1 MLSELSRVK
10 YNLKPAEK
18 YYLGEPRRLSRYILT
33 FLTFL
38 TCLTCLTFNNVS
50 AQENITD
57 ELEFSIDAA
66 ATTIPLPKIFKP
78 GLDLSGRGSHSDVLW
93 PQVLAAQETLDI
105 WRKDIGFTGI
115 YRMQY
120 NLWEINEK
128 SKDKNTGMALLDN
141 YERVIKSINNDAGV
155 VILNIFG
162 TPAGLGKVLDK
173 KSLPWDLKA
182 FKELVKAHIRD
193 LSCNKKYNIWYEI
206 WTAPDLDVFFLGGT
220 ADYLNLYKVIAES
233 VKELE
238 AETGINI
245 PLGGP
250 SVSWW
255 FQNSDG
261 NTIFAPEKSLI
272 YELIKFCS
280 QNKLPLDF
288 ITWHAYS
295 TDPKAE
301 KENTPYNNI
310 ATVLIRNWLTYF
322 NLDNNTPL
330 IVDEWNFDNGS
341 NLSAERKDKSS
352 VAGSYL
358 LSRLKNMYEAGLDYQ
373 LFFSLED
380 FQNESE
386 GVVRNVG
393 VFLFEKDTD
402 GYKSAPKSIYNVFKI
417 LNKLGSGMFSVS
429 AKTKDEFVGLLAGK
443 DKDDIAILAYNYIDQ
458 DIAKNYLSR
467 NIVSLN
473 DAERDFIVNTIKSD
487 NLGKILRKELDVSGL
502 GSSAKVKT
510 FFSAAQELNE
520 KAAKFSGLTRS
531 VKLEIKNLKGDYSYQ
546 RYVTDSSCG
555 VNCDF
560 VPVEARDIT
569 GVDLYQE
576 NLTLSPYSATAI
588 ILKKK
593 LPAADVKTEV
603 ILQANQTVNNTET
616 PVPANL
622 TVAPANKIITPES
635 LKVKDASENTIN
647 ATVNNTAI
655 PTK

>member
-1 MLSELSRVK
+1 MRDPVSWFKIRPGKAFLGLSFGFAFFVLSFT
-10 YNLKPAEK
+10 LPC
-18 YYLGEPRRLSRYILT
+18 
-33 FLTFL
+33 F
-38 TCLTCLTFNNVS
+38 

-57 ELEFSIDAA
+57 DLEFSIDAA
-66 ATTIPLPKIFKP
+66 AATIPLPKIFKP
-78 GLDLSGRGSHSDVLW
+78 SLDLSGRGSHSDSFW
-93 PQVLAAQETLDI
+93 PQGLAAQEVLDI
-105 WRKDIGFTGI
+105 WRKDMGFTGI

-128 SKDKNTGMALLDN
+128 SKDKDTVGALLNN
-141 YERVIKSINNDAGV
+141 YEKVIQAMNNDSGV
-155 VILNIFG
+155 VILDIFG

-182 FKELVKAHIRD
+182 FKELVKAQIRN
-193 LSCNKKYNIWYEI
+193 LSCNKKYNIWYEV

-220 ADYLNLYKVIAES
+220 ADYLNLYKMVAES

-238 AETGINI
+238 TETGIHI

-255 FQNSDG
+255 FQNNDG

-310 ATVLIRNWLTYF
+310 PAVLIRDWLTYF
-322 NLDNNTPL
+322 NLDKNTPL

-341 NLSAERKDKSS
+341 NMSAERKDKSS
-352 VAGSYL
+352 VTGSYL

-373 LFFSLED
+373 FFFSLED
-380 FQNESE
+380 FQDGLE

-393 VFLFEKDTD
+393 VFLFEKDAD
-402 GYKSAPKSIYNVFKI
+402 GYKSAPKSIYNVFKM
-417 LNKLGSGMFSVS
+417 LNKLGNGMFSVS
-429 AKTKDEFVGLLAGK
+429 AKTKDEFVGLVAGK
-443 DKDDIAILAYNYIDQ
+443 DKDGFTILAFNYIDP

-473 DAERDFIVNTIKSD
+473 DAERNFIVNTVKTD
-487 NLGKILRKELDVSGL
+487 NLGKMLRKEIEVSGL
-502 GSSAKVKT
+502 GSSAKVKA
-510 FFSAAQELNE
+510 FFSAMQELNDR
-520 KAAKFSGLTRS
+520 AVKFSGLPRN

-546 RYVTDSSCG
+546 RYVVDSSCG

-560 VPVEARDIT
+560 VPVETKDIT
-569 GVDLYQE
+569 AGDLYQE
-576 NLTLSPYSATAI
+576 NLTLSPYSVSAI

-593 LPAADVKTEV
+593 PPVAETKTEV
-603 ILQANQTVNNTET
+603 ILQVNQTVNATT
-616 PVPANL
+616 AMGPVDSVNGIDIPVNVTGA
-622 TVAPANKIITPES
+622 PES
-635 LKVKDASENTIN
+635 SKAKGISGNMTN
-647 ATVNNTAI
+647 ATVNNTSTI
-655 PTK
+655 PKQRVEENNG